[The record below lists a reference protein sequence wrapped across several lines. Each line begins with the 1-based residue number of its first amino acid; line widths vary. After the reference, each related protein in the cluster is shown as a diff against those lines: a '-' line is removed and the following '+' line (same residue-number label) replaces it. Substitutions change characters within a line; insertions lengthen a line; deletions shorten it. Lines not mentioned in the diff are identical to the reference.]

1 MELSFDSIIVAG
13 FGPPPLFASDNV
25 TVVEFDQ
32 EKPRRTSDR
41 EEAPKPAPTQ
51 TSLGVAVSDITEARR
66 RDLKVKGGVKVDS
79 VEGAAARAGIR
90 EGDIVMAIDNT
101 EVSNAKQFEQ
111 LVAKVDRTKP
121 VTLLVRRGESAN
133 FIIVRP
139 VRAN

>member
-1 MELSFDSIIVAG
+1 M
-13 FGPPPLFASDNV
+13 
-25 TVVEFDQ
+25 
-32 EKPRRTSDR
+32 
-41 EEAPKPAPTQ
+41 
-51 TSLGVAVSDITEARR
+51 
-66 RDLKVKGGVKVDS
+66 DS

-139 VRAN
+139 VRTN